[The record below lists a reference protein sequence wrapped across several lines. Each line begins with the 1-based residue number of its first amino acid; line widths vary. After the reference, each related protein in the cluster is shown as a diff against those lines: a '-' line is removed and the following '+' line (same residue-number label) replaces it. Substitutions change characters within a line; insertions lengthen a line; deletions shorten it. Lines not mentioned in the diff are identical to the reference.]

1 VTRALLGLVAAV
13 LLGHATAHATLV
25 FGELTFDPD
34 PITPD
39 SPTRVTVTLEDPTL
53 TPIEDAIVALEFR
66 SIEPGAAPPSAD
78 AELPPPLREIRLVET
93 TPAVYTADVDLP
105 DLGTYSVRVRDRTF
119 EWEEATA
126 SVVLVVDARP
136 LGVLPFIL
144 PPTQVSPA
152 GLTTWLLWLVGIP
165 LIAGAVVT
173 TLVLTS
179 NRSDDRGTAN
189 GSARG

>member
-1 VTRALLGLVAAV
+1 
-13 LLGHATAHATLV
+13 
-25 FGELTFDPD
+25 
-34 PITPD
+34 
-39 SPTRVTVTLEDPTL
+39 
-53 TPIEDAIVALEFR
+53 
-66 SIEPGAAPPSAD
+66 
-78 AELPPPLREIRLVET
+78 
-93 TPAVYTADVDLP
+93 
-105 DLGTYSVRVRDRTF
+105 
-119 EWEEATA
+119 
-126 SVVLVVDARP
+126 VVLVVDARP